1 MGKFTLELEKTIQV
15 VLKKNITESRK
26 KILKILIE
34 YVLEKLKNNQE
45 VNLNFICTH
54 NSRRSQ
60 FCQIWSYAAS
70 HYFDIPIKCYSGGT
84 EITECNIR
92 TVNSIKLNGFLVSS
106 ENKNKTLH
114 YLISAGNNI
123 SPIKV
128 YSKLFN
134 ESINKSIP
142 YAAIMTCSDA
152 NKNCPFIPGAE
163 KRISLPFED
172 PKEFDDTSKETKKYK
187 ECSLIIASEI
197 FYVFNGV
204 HKSLNPYK

>member
-1 MGKFTLELEKTIQV
+1 MGKITLELEKRIQV
-15 VLKKNITESRK
+15 VLKKHITESRK

-34 YVLEKLKNNQE
+34 YFLEKLENNHE

-70 HYFDIPIKCYSGGT
+70 HYFKIPIKCHSGGT

-92 TVNSIKLNGFLVSS
+92 TINSIKLDGFLVSS
-106 ENKNKTLH
+106 ENNNRH
-114 YLISAGNNI
+114 YLVSAGNNI

-134 ESINKSIP
+134 ESINKNMP
-142 YAAIMTCSDA
+142 YAAVMTCSDA
-152 NKNCPFIPGAE
+152 DKNCPFIPGAE

-172 PKEFDDTSKETKKYK
+172 PKEFDDTLIEAKKYK
-187 ECSLIIASEI
+187 ECSLKIASEV
-197 FYVFNGV
+197 FYVFNEV
-204 HKSLNPYK
+204 DKSLNPYK